1 MRWVMIKKTTYPDS
15 YRKSLKLIWWLRN
28 IAIVGQTITVVLTT
42 TWLAIPL
49 DTVPLWTIIA
59 AITGCNLLTYIRLL
73 RPADVTRNEVLL
85 HLLLD
90 IAALFTLLY
99 FSGGA
104 SNPFT
109 SLFILQVVIAAIVLP
124 PLHTWC
130 IAFLTIGLYTVLLF
144 WKIEVPY
151 FYHHHIDGYFN
162 IHVQGMWASFVL
174 LALLVS
180 GFIVRISGIMRRQE
194 QLLAEA
200 ERIGAIGTLAT
211 AAAHELGT
219 PLATMFLLA
228 KEFETDA
235 TTEEQRKRTGILR
248 DQLTRCK
255 AIVTRITAVAGV
267 MRAES
272 GRKMP
277 LDNFLRETIQG
288 WHKGNPAVV
297 CDMRLQGTQPVPTIV
312 AEYGFA
318 QAIINLLNNAAEAAT
333 NQITIE
339 ANWSASSMQMSIH
352 DDGSGIDIG
361 LMEKLGT
368 PGVSTRKQGMGL
380 GIFLT
385 RNVITRLGGTVN
397 IANHP
402 QGGVLASIQLPLNKL
417 LI

>member
-1 MRWVMIKKTTYPDS
+1 MTKSATYPDS
-15 YRKSLKLIWWLRN
+15 YRKNLKLIWWLRN
-28 IAIVGQTITVVLTT
+28 IAIVGQTITVLLTT

-49 DTVPLWTIIA
+49 DTEPLWAVIVAIA
-59 AITGCNLLTYIRLL
+59 ACNLLTHIRLL
-73 RPADVTRNEVLL
+73 RQTDVTRREVVL

-90 IAALFTLLY
+90 IAALFALLY

-104 SNPFT
+104 SNPFA

-130 IAFLTIGLYTVLLF
+130 LAFLTIGLYTALLF
-144 WKIEVPY
+144 WKVEVPY

-162 IHVQGMWASFVL
+162 IHVQGMWISFVL

-180 GFIVRISGIMRRQE
+180 GFVVRISGIMRRQE

-200 ERIGAIGTLAT
+200 EHIGAIGTLAT

-219 PLATMFLLA
+219 PLATMFLLV
-228 KEFETDA
+228 KEFETDT
-235 TTEEQRKRTGILR
+235 TTEAQRKRTGILR

-272 GRKMP
+272 GRKMS
-277 LDNFLRETIQG
+277 LDSFLRETVQG
-288 WHKGNPAVV
+288 WHKSNSAVACNIHLHGPQPA
-297 CDMRLQGTQPVPTIV
+297 PTIV

-318 QAIINLLNNAAEAAT
+318 QAIINLLNNAADAAP

-339 ANWSASSMQMSIH
+339 AHWSASSMQMTIH
-352 DDGSGIDIG
+352 DDGKGIDKTM
-361 LMEKLGT
+361 LDKLGT
-368 PGVSTRKQGMGL
+368 PGVSTRKQGIGL

-385 RNVITRLGGTVN
+385 RNVITRLGGTVT

-402 QGGVLASIQLPLNKL
+402 QGGVLADIQLPLQKL
-417 LI
+417 LV